1 MQLYNRDLANSNDSW
16 KCNPTEK
23 KLKEV
28 AQKYSD
34 VTQITTLSWLPLR
47 RQSGGSNASQEE
59 KLVSP

>member
-1 MQLYNRDLANSNDSW
+1 MIHGSAIEPKEQ
-16 KCNPTEK
+16 
-23 KLKEV
+23 LKEV
-28 AQKYSD
+28 AQKNSD